1 MNKDGNISHIENAT
15 GEKTLK
21 VQCVN
26 SKNEVLGEYEYTIV
40 TNNYSKLPPTINK
53 YESSEERIEG
63 EITENKT
70 MQVLYYLIC
79 NDDTTLVFTGLDRNG
94 SITTNENE
102 IVSYM
107 VGDGSTTD
115 GNALKEKEILCI
127 LDIPEKHNEK
137 PVDKIGGYAFTRAQ
151 NLIKLKIEDS
161 IKTIDQYFAFAYTN
175 ITEAT
180 IGKNVS
186 NIGQYTFHGCKKLEK
201 VVFGNNIE
209 QYGNIFGEA
218 YNWKYIELKEDNSY
232 YKVEDN
238 ILYSS
243 DGKKLILVPTGRTG
257 EFNIPESVEEIK
269 GNAFYTSGIKK
280 VIMRNNVKKI
290 VPYFAFGNS
299 LEEVIIGEN
308 LETISGYA
316 FYDSRKLQTVII
328 ESSKI
333 SRQLNSKAAS
343 GNLLNYA
350 ETIYIKSDITEI
362 GSYIT
367 DNYNIVGTD
376 KEGYVKYVKK

>member
-1 MNKDGNISHIENAT
+1 M
-15 GEKTLK
+15 
-21 VQCVN
+21 
-26 SKNEVLGEYEYTIV
+26 
-40 TNNYSKLPPTINK
+40 
-53 YESSEERIEG
+53 
-63 EITENKT
+63 
-70 MQVLYYLIC
+70 
-79 NDDTTLVFTGLDRNG
+79 
-94 SITTNENE
+94 
-102 IVSYM
+102 
-107 VGDGSTTD
+107 
-115 GNALKEKEILCI
+115 
-127 LDIPEKHNEK
+127 
-137 PVDKIGGYAFTRAQ
+137 
-151 NLIKLKIEDS
+151 
-161 IKTIDQYFAFAYTN
+161 
-175 ITEAT
+175 
-180 IGKNVS
+180 
-186 NIGQYTFHGCKKLEK
+186 
-201 VVFGNNIE
+201 
-209 QYGNIFGEA
+209 
-218 YNWKYIELKEDNSY
+218 KEDNSY

-269 GNAFYTSGIKK
+269 GNAFRTSGIKK